1 MEDKQL
7 FELWENKIKV
17 ELTSE
22 ITSNKLRLWS
32 LFHNIGH
39 RVAARFL
46 EDCHIASDDMI
57 LEIGCG
63 NCNFT
68 KFLKKERLRNY
79 VGLDISQE
87 MLALAE
93 SGIRRVQADLYSMP
107 FTDGSA
113 KVIVSIYNLEHLH
126 RIDNAIDEIFRVLSD
141 DGTFLFVIPM
151 ENGFL
156 YNLGRNLTTRRIV
169 EKRYGIDYMKIIR
182 EYEHPNSAEDIVKK
196 IDKRFH
202 IKKKLFWPFFMPSVN
217 LNILGVFLAVK
228 K

>member
-17 ELTSE
+17 ELTGD
-22 ITSNKLRLWS
+22 ITSNKLKLWS

-39 RVAARFL
+39 RAAARFL
-46 EDCHIASDDMI
+46 EDCHIASDDTI

-68 KFLKKERLRNY
+68 KFLKKEGLGNY
-79 VGLDISQE
+79 VGLEISQE

-93 SGIRRVQADLYSMP
+93 SEVRRVQADLYSMP
-107 FTDGSA
+107 FAAGSA
-113 KVIVSIYNLEHLH
+113 RVIVSIYNLEHLH
-126 RIDNAIDEIFRVLSD
+126 RIDDAIDEIFRVISN
-141 DGTFLFVIPM
+141 DGTFLFVVPM

-182 EYEHPNSAEDIVKK
+182 KYEHPNSAKDVLEK
-196 IDKRFH
+196 IEKRFH
-202 IKKKLFWPFFMPSVN
+202 ITRKLFLPFLIIFSWV
-217 LNILGVFLAVK
+217 
-228 K
+228 

>member
-17 ELTSE
+17 ELTGE

-39 RVAARFL
+39 RAAARFL

-93 SGIRRVQADLYSMP
+93 SETRRVQADLYSMP
-107 FTDGSA
+107 FAAGSA
-113 KVIVSIYNLEHLH
+113 GVIISIYNLEHLH
-126 RIDNAIDEIFRVLSD
+126 RLDDAID
-141 DGTFLFVIPM
+141 
-151 ENGFL
+151 
-156 YNLGRNLTTRRIV
+156 
-169 EKRYGIDYMKIIR
+169 
-182 EYEHPNSAEDIVKK
+182 
-196 IDKRFH
+196 
-202 IKKKLFWPFFMPSVN
+202 
-217 LNILGVFLAVK
+217 
-228 K
+228 